1 MEPSLLLYNLLLN
14 TAGYAAVK
22 TMISRSPE
30 EQEFWKG
37 RMGDYGAAAVPAGSP
52 RIWCHA
58 ASVGEVSG
66 ALPTLTGLLSAWPGA
81 VMVLTVGT
89 WQGYRAAR
97 TRAPESVAVLPFPL
111 DFRRVL
117 EKAFLTIRPDL
128 YIAFESEFWPNLA
141 AFLRKGGVPPVL
153 LNGRV
158 TRRSLE
164 RYRLMKPLFR
174 PIFSQFEWLA
184 MHSEEDRRHVLK
196 LGSRPERTLVLGSSK
211 YEGLSAR
218 VDPAGPARWR
228 EVLQL
233 PEDVVTV
240 IGGSLRRS
248 ECTAVLD
255 VFLQL
260 ARTEPRLAGL
270 FVPRHLEQIP
280 NMVRWLE
287 GRNVPFQLFSR
298 IEAREEPRRES
309 VVLVDRI
316 GILFELYG
324 MGDLIFCGGTLEPI
338 GGHNILE
345 PSAWRK
351 PVFYGPHV
359 EKVRHEHLTLQ
370 SFGGSFEVRDAGE
383 LLQTWSNWLG
393 RLDVLRRHGER
404 AGDALRSLGGVVER
418 QVGLVRSVLE
428 GLR

>member
-1 MEPSLLLYNLLLN
+1 MEPSLFLYNLLLN

-22 TMISRSPE
+22 TMVSRSPE

-37 RMGDYGAAAVPAGSP
+37 RMGEYGAAPVRSGSP

-81 VMVLTVGT
+81 AVVLTVGT
-89 WQGYRAAR
+89 WQGYRAAG

-117 EKAFLTIRPDL
+117 EKAFLTIRPAL

-158 TRRSLE
+158 TRRSVE

-184 MHSEEDRRHVLK
+184 MHSEEDRRHVLE
-196 LGSRPERTLVLGSSK
+196 LGARPERTLVLGSSK
-211 YEGLSAR
+211 YEGLGAR
-218 VDPAGPARWR
+218 VDPARSARWR

-233 PEDVVTV
+233 PEDAVTV

-248 ECTAVLD
+248 ECTALLD

-260 ARTEPRLAGL
+260 AKTEPRLAGL

-280 NMVRWLE
+280 NMARWLE
-287 GRNVPFQLFSR
+287 DRNVPFQFLSR
-298 IEAREEPRRES
+298 IEAGEEPRRAA

-316 GILFELYG
+316 GILFDLYG
-324 MGDLIFCGGTLEPI
+324 LGDLIFCGGTLEPI

-351 PVFYGPHV
+351 AVFYGPHV

-393 RLDVLRRHGER
+393 RLDLLRRHGEW
-404 AGDALRSLGGVVER
+404 AGDALRSLGGVVDR

-428 GLR
+428 GSR